1 MKMKKLGKDQRG
13 FSLLEL
19 LIVIALTGLVTAAIT
34 TTLFQ
39 VFNMNTRTANRMAAV
54 SQVQQAGKLVSEDI
68 LEAQGVNI
76 TESSGFPLTLTRN
89 DPETGDDYTV
99 IYDLVDMPSIPS
111 AELKRLER
119 ELTIIPAEGE
129 PPAPAISIVAEYIDI
144 SIDPYTG
151 ETRTTC
157 EWDGVVLTFNVT
169 ATVGDESENR
179 VYEVIPRSI
188 P

>member
-1 MKMKKLGKDQRG
+1 MKIKRLGRDQRG

-54 SQVQQAGKLVSEDI
+54 SQVQHAGKLVSEDI
-68 LEAQGVNI
+68 LEAQTVN
-76 TESSGFPLTLTRN
+76 TTASSGFPLTLTRTDPQTN
-89 DPETGDDYTV
+89 DEYTV
-99 IYDLVDMPSIPS
+99 IYDLVDMPSGDYQ
-111 AELKRLER
+111 RLER

-144 SIDPYTG
+144 SIDPGTG
-151 ETRTTC
+151 EVKTKC
-157 EWDGVVLTFNVT
+157 KWSGGVLTFTVT
-169 ATVGDESENR
+169 ATVGDESETR
-179 VYEVIPRSI
+179 VYEVNPRSI